1 MNRVRGMTIKQF
13 NEILNDMRSVYP
25 FRDEFTYL
33 DEFTDLRTGSDR
45 QVCVHTIDDK
55 NGVEIVLCKGAD
67 FTPVPK
73 YADCKAESEDKTE

>member
-25 FRDEFTYL
+25 FRDEFTSL
-33 DEFTDLRTGSDR
+33 DEFTDLRTGSNR
-45 QVCVHTIDDK
+45 QVCIHTIDDK
-55 NGVEIVLCKGAD
+55 TGVEIVLCKGAD

-73 YADCKAESEDKTE
+73 YAEYRAESEVTG